1 MTLDEYQ
8 RAAAET
14 RSPFTHAGKGV
25 IPGLAYTTMGLASE
39 VGEVANH
46 AKKVYRDD
54 GGTLTKGRRAAMIDE
69 FGDVAA
75 AEARSRA
82 LVRLAVR
89 RRSWRDAGR
98 SGPYQH
104 REATRPVRA

>member
-1 MTLDEYQ
+1 MYQ
-8 RAAAET
+8 QAAAET

-54 GGTLTKGRRAAMIDE
+54 GGTLTKGRRTAMIDE
-69 FGDVAA
+69 LGDVLIGMVY
-75 AEARSRA
+75 A
-82 LVRLAVR
+82 LPPTIMSATL
-89 RRSWRDAGR
+89 GR
-98 SGPYQH
+98 GGDMPSGG
-104 REATRPVRA
+104 

>member
-8 RAAAET
+8 KAAAET

-69 FGDVAA
+69 LGDVLWYVSQCADDLGITLG
-75 AEARSRA
+75 EVARLNIGKLRA
-82 LVRLAVR
+82 RYA
-89 RRSWRDAGR
+89 
-98 SGPYQH
+98 H
-104 REATRPVRA
+104 R